1 MSHMD
6 DKPSNPIETLF
17 VEMVKLIWEM
27 LVSVFKV
34 IPVVL
39 KFIAWVLLA
48 VIVLPCVFVAGNI
61 YPWWVEWGE
70 DF

>member
-1 MSHMD
+1 MD